1 METATISMEKN
12 MKFSK
17 DVKSR
22 TTIYPAKSLL
32 GVVLKK
38 MKSASHK
45 DICVLVFTVT
55 LSSKAKGFKQHKYE
69 STNE

>member
-1 METATISMEKN
+1 